1 MLYYPE
7 PNPVVVEVSDRLPG
21 KIKQKVFWEKA
32 MSIEPQADGSMQV
45 LMPVT
50 VRLYEVTEA
59 GEYGAELNRN
69 GFTAWGYLLRT
80 DNLTAVDELGQLR
93 YMRETD
99 TTARDLLTGQEVT
112 LPDADGDKYLA
123 WLAALPET
131 LLLQNFFFKLL
142 FDSQDVRLR
151 TLVEQNIKQAD
162 RMGRFSPHA

>member
-7 PNPVVVEVSDRLPG
+7 SNPVVVDVSDRLPG
-21 KIKQKVFWEKA
+21 NIKQRAFWEKE
-32 MSIEPQADGSMQV
+32 MSIAPQGDGSIQV

-50 VRLYEVTEA
+50 VRLYEADAT
-59 GEYGAELNRN
+59 GGYGAELNRN
-69 GFTAWGYLLRT
+69 GFTSWSYPLRT
-80 DNLTAVDELGQLR
+80 DNLTAVDQMGQLR

-99 TTARDLLTGQEVT
+99 TTARDLLTGLEVA

-123 WLAALPET
+123 WLGSLPET

-142 FDSQDVRLR
+142 FDTQDVRLR

-162 RMGRFSPHA
+162 AMGRFA